1 MEASAQSSVS
11 FDAQSYRLKNW
22 STSGFLA
29 ERTDGLLVP
38 SQRCAI
44 RLLVQDEDF
53 KFAFDMQA
61 EVVRVDANG
70 VAGRFVF

>member
-1 MEASAQSSVS
+1 MPASAMSSVTLGQ
-11 FDAQSYRLKNW
+11 QSYTLKNW

-29 ERTDGLLVP
+29 SDYDGVLVP
-38 SQRCAI
+38 SQRCQI
-44 RLLVQDEDF
+44 RLLVQEDDF
-53 KFAFDMQA
+53 SFAFDMEA